1 MTDRPCDNLPDAAV
15 SPLDRELIR
24 LLSEDARRS
33 NTELAGLLKV
43 SRTTVQNRIARLV
56 DLGVIERFTI
66 KLGGKD
72 HGGPPGGAAFF
83 HMKLKRPFC
92 RMVYEAVRGWPE
104 LTGAWS
110 IAGGTDMTLL
120 VQCSGLDRLEDLRD
134 RLARHPEVEVVWTA
148 MVLRQWSL
156 KSSMNRDY
164 EPGDGPDRLDLRL
177 EEIAAGD
184 RRQDIGDGLVQAR

>member
-1 MTDRPCDNLPDAAV
+1 MTDRPCDKLPDAVV

-43 SRTTVQNRIARLV
+43 SRTTVKNRIVRLV
-56 DLGVIERFTI
+56 ELGIIERFTV
-66 KLGGKD
+66 KLAGKD
-72 HGGPPGGAAFF
+72 RGRDAGEAAFF

-92 RMVYEAVRGWPE
+92 RTVYESVRSWPE

-120 VQCSGLDRLEDLRD
+120 VQCTGLDRLEDLRE
-134 RLARHPEVEVVWTA
+134 RLVRHPEVEVVWTA

-156 KSSMNRDY
+156 KSSLNPDH

-177 EEIAAGD
+177 EEIAAGN
-184 RRQDIGDGLVQAR
+184 RRQDISDGLVQAR

>member
-1 MTDRPCDNLPDAAV
+1 MTDARCHDLPDVAI
-15 SPLDRELIR
+15 SPLDRDLIR
-24 LLSEDARRS
+24 LLSQDARRS

-43 SRTTVQNRIARLV
+43 SRTTIKNRIARLV

-66 KLGGKD
+66 KLAGKD
-72 HGGPPGGAAFF
+72 HGGPPEESAFF

-92 RMVYEAVRGWPE
+92 RMVYESVRGWPE

-120 VQCSGLDRLEDLRD
+120 VQCKGLDRLEDLRD

-177 EEIAAGD
+177 EEIVAED
-184 RRQDIGDGLVQAR
+184 RRRDISDGLVQAR